1 MACMCRAL
9 EGMWEVFLP
18 FGLFVQWLLVS
29 KKAHLLCHWMHHHV
43 LFPME
48 RCVLAFV
55 IQFVADQLFLILF
68 HPLKIIV
75 WFSLFLVFQL
85 QSLLF
90 LFLIFLALYFQFH
103 QSISI
108 LNILFFP
115 SWSLL
120 LFFPWPVCK
129 NFIGFKFHHLIQ
141 IYSIIFFNLVL
152 IVLISNFSL
161 STFIKV

>member
-1 MACMCRAL
+1 
-9 EGMWEVFLP
+9 
-18 FGLFVQWLLVS
+18 
-29 KKAHLLCHWMHHHV
+29 
-43 LFPME
+43 
-48 RCVLAFV
+48 
-55 IQFVADQLFLILF
+55 
-68 HPLKIIV
+68 
-75 WFSLFLVFQL
+75 
-85 QSLLF
+85 LF

-120 LFFPWPVCK
+120 LFFPWPACK